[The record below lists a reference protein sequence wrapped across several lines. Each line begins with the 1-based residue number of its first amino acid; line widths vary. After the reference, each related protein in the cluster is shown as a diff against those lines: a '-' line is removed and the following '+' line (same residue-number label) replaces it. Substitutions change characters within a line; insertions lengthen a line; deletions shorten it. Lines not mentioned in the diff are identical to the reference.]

1 MLKSRLCDYS
11 DAYILAI
18 VATTIT
24 GAGAGTDEVTRQ
36 VDQRDKEVIF
46 KNIHHLE
53 NAWDK

>member
-24 GAGAGTDEVTRQ
+24 GAGAGTDAVTRQ

>member
-11 DAYILAI
+11 DAYIPAI

>member
-11 DAYILAI
+11 DAYIFAK

-24 GAGAGTDEVTRQ
+24 GAGTGTDAVTRQ